1 MNYKNW
7 NDFPKLILCIGK
19 YRTSEYVR
27 RMEITKRY
35 GEKKIFN
42 IKDIMDV
49 TIYLSVIVSP
59 PPLSLG
65 RQGISSLLFI
75 VLLFCSNIHIILL
88 STFTTHLSNLNTN
101 QWNCH
106 QIFLKPTSILIFI
119 SFRLGISCN
128 SLHSLQFK
136 SNFTYIKTGQSNL
149 NEFQLVVSTAN

>member
-19 YRTSEYVR
+19 YRASEYVR

-101 QWNCH
+101 
-106 QIFLKPTSILIFI
+106 
-119 SFRLGISCN
+119 
-128 SLHSLQFK
+128 
-136 SNFTYIKTGQSNL
+136 
-149 NEFQLVVSTAN
+149 